1 MLNHTHVASRPP
13 TDQASIAATWRP
25 TAPISS
31 KKHETPADRLRA
43 VLQ

>member
-31 KKHETPADRLRA
+31 KKQPSCKPHDATLR
-43 VLQ
+43 